1 MNGTEAKTRQRK
13 RLSRK
18 ARTAQPAPQNLIV
31 LELAS
36 GVMELAL
43 GVSRVD
49 EEAKVIRG
57 VLVVAEESKNT
68 GRVLGLS
75 ERDFG
80 DAVDRPYAYTTECLR
95 RAVPLYEGAKV
106 YDGHLEFG
114 YDASGRRV
122 LKEES
127 HDNTRMVGWLAEAR
141 FVEGKGIVA
150 DLHYLESSEFSPI
163 LVEVAK
169 RKPDAF
175 ALSHEAQ
182 RGPTPI
188 LQNGR
193 IYLTEITA
201 VSGVAVVNG
210 NPGTTHS
217 LFESAQRKGHA
228 AMRHTIRMILESAP
242 EDMEGTEE
250 YGMLKDA
257 VSEADGA
264 IDPEMGDLPVEVPVD
279 DVSPESQI
287 RAGILA
293 AIASKV
299 AEASTEQL
307 RAVLASLDMSDSVS
321 DNLAAAAVTEAAP
334 AEEPEPMPSEM
345 PEEKETV
352 EESARKSLDVNVV
365 LECTDLLT
373 ARKVTPTRQFVTA
386 MSRLLTLEERTAFAN
401 DLAGLSIAPVAP
413 AKGGAPVLENAPR
426 ARSQPAIAPV
436 QQPAVN
442 IAEVAKKYAEP
453 GSLANLIR

>member
-1 MNGTEAKTRQRK
+1 MNGTEAKTRLRK
-13 RLSRK
+13 RLARK
-18 ARTAQPAPQNLIV
+18 AKAVQPTQNLIV
-31 LELAS
+31 LELAN
-36 GVMELAL
+36 GVMDMAA

-57 VLVVAEESKNT
+57 VLVVAEQSKNT

-75 ERDFG
+75 EREFG
-80 DAVDRPYAYTTECLR
+80 DAVDQPYAYTTECLR

-114 YDASGRRV
+114 YDATGRRV

-141 FVEGKGIVA
+141 FIEGKGIVA

-175 ALSHEAQ
+175 ALSHEAH
-182 RGPTPI
+182 RGPKP
-188 LQNGR
+188 LLKNGR

-217 LFESAQRKGHA
+217 LFESAQRKGFV
-228 AMRHTIRMILESAP
+228 AMRTIRMILEEAPEETADFDMLNGAAEKAPEIVEMEVDMPVDAAP
-242 EDMEGTEE
+242 ED
-250 YGMLKDA
+250 
-257 VSEADGA
+257 
-264 IDPEMGDLPVEVPVD
+264 
-279 DVSPESQI
+279 QI

-293 AIASKV
+293 AIAAKV
-299 AEASTEQL
+299 ADATTEQL
-307 RAVLASLDMSDSVS
+307 KAVLEKLGMSDSVS
-321 DNLAAAAVTEAAP
+321 DNVTATV
-334 AEEPEPMPSEM
+334 AEEAPEDPEPVPTET
-345 PEEKETV
+345 PEEKATV
-352 EESARKSLDVNVV
+352 EESAKGSLDVNIV

-386 MSRLLTLEERTAFAN
+386 MSRLLTLEDRRAFAD
-401 DLAGLSIAPVAP
+401 DLAGLAVLP
-413 AKGGAPVLENAPR
+413 AMQPKGSPVLENAPLPHGKG
-426 ARSQPAIAPV
+426 PAPKPSKDFV
-436 QQPAVN
+436 
-442 IAEVAKKYAEP
+442 AEAQKKYAKP
-453 GSLANLIR
+453 GALAAAIR